1 MVRRCLA
8 LSFCDFGALLQVSN
22 SVSEDLIL
30 AEVVESD
37 DVARSMRPCL
47 VFSALLFA
55 CTTSQPQPVAIL
67 GRYTSHLS
75 DRDTQEIRHVVLA
88 YQKRPLRKIDAIG
101 RNKVRV
107 KTGSEK
113 DLSRF
118 PLIKRGGKVAG
129 RRNR

>member
-1 MVRRCLA
+1 MA
-8 LSFCDFGALLQVSN
+8 LSFCGFDALLQVSN

-30 AEVVESD
+30 AEVVDSD
-37 DVARSMRPCL
+37 DVAPSMRPCL
-47 VFSALLFA
+47 VFSALLVA

-67 GRYTSHLS
+67 GRYASHLS
-75 DRDTQEIRHVVLA
+75 DRDIQTIRHVVLA

-107 KTGSEK
+107 ETACEK
-113 DLSRF
+113 DLSPISAHYAR
-118 PLIKRGGKVAG
+118 REVAF